1 MEMDNIVCK
10 LEERRKK
17 ETSKLIN
24 KLETNA
30 CKSEERLKK
39 ETSKLI
45 NKLEKKEQMLD
56 AVKEVNKKR

>member
-10 LEERRKK
+10 L
-17 ETSKLIN
+17 
-24 KLETNA
+24 
-30 CKSEERLKK
+30 EERLKK